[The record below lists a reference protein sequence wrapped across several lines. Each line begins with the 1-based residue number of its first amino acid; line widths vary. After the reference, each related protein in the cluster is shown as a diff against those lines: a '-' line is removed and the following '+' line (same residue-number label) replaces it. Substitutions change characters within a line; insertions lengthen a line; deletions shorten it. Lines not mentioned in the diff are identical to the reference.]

1 MNANTI
7 TTDQIHA
14 FEKHLF
20 ETEHSSGTIEKYSRD
35 LTAFASWLGGRELN
49 KENIVAWKNE
59 LTAGAYKPAT
69 VNSMLSSLN
78 TFLNFLQL
86 PQLRVRQL
94 KIQRRLF
101 RDRSKEL
108 TKEEYDRLVRTAG
121 IKGNKKLELLLETIC
136 STGIRVSE
144 VKYVTVEAVRNGKAE
159 IRMKGKLR
167 TILFPGK
174 LCHKLNDYCKK
185 MKITTGEVFRS
196 KSGKSLDRRRIWA
209 LMKGVCEAAGVEP
222 GKVFPHNLR
231 HLFARRYYAQHKDLD
246 RLADILGHSSIE
258 TTRIYLISTT
268 EQTVKELDVLGLVS

>member
-1 MNANTI
+1 MNVKTI

-20 ETEHSSGTIEKYSRD
+20 ETEHSRGTIEKYARD
-35 LTAFASWLGGRELN
+35 VTAFSEWLGDRELN
-49 KENIVAWKNE
+49 KENTVAWKNE
-59 LTAGAYKPAT
+59 LTAGDYKPAT

-94 KIQRRLF
+94 KIQHRLF
-101 RDRSKEL
+101 RDKSREL
-108 TKEEYDRLVRTAG
+108 TRAEYNCLVSTANSRG
-121 IKGNKKLELLLETIC
+121 QQHLALLLETIC

-144 VKYVTVEAVRNGKAE
+144 LKYITVEAVRNGKAE

-167 TILFPGK
+167 TILLPGK
-174 LCHKLNDYCKK
+174 LCRKLKEYCKK
-185 MKITTGEVFRS
+185 MKITAGEVFRS

-209 LMKGVCEAAGVEP
+209 LMKGICKAAGVEP

-268 EQTVKELDVLGLVS
+268 EQTVRELDVLGLVS